1 MLHFCSGLLPSCKPP
16 LLRIL
21 PLLPQAH
28 QGIETLAKVDKLGY
42 FDFTMPCLF
51 QAQQLVIVSPPPCSL
66 LPCTASSPISLMVQP
81 TQPEVMPV
89 KSSSGPSLP
98 VGSTRKSFLPPP
110 TPLRRRNSLEMQSS
124 IVPPISNSPFLL
136 NSIIPSNSSLSCQYK
151 PEESPL
157 KHVNSVSSSNLGEL
171 AFRPLEH
178 PALDQFDWPTTLNFS
193 ATKTQKKQE
202 KEPKKGPNLE
212 RVRL

>member
-1 MLHFCSGLLPSCKPP
+1 
-16 LLRIL
+16 
-21 PLLPQAH
+21 
-28 QGIETLAKVDKLGY
+28 
-42 FDFTMPCLF
+42 
-51 QAQQLVIVSPPPCSL
+51 
-66 LPCTASSPISLMVQP
+66 MVQP

-110 TPLRRRNSLEMQSS
+110 TPLRRRNSHEMQSS
-124 IVPPISNSPFLL
+124 IVPPISNSPLLL
-136 NSIIPSNSSLSCQYK
+136 NSIPIISFSCQYK

-157 KHVNSVSSSNLGEL
+157 KHVNSISSSNLGEL
-171 AFRPLEH
+171 SFRPLNH